1 MDNPTLIIIAV
12 VALFILYK
20 ILRRVFRKS
29 IGQKGELA
37 VAKKLKKLPED
48 KYWVINDLLLHNN
61 GYSSQID
68 HVVVSQYGVFV
79 IETKNFMGDITG
91 GPNSEMWTQNIYGSK
106 SYFRNPILQ
115 NLGHITAIRK
125 VIGDRSHIQ
134 FQNIVLFSERARIL
148 VDRSLPVYHYRKI
161 VPIIEGFTDE
171 VMSRET
177 ALGVYHKLLDS
188 NITDKQMRKEH
199 VTSAKETKKRRD
211 AAVANGKCPRCGG
224 NLVLRE
230 GQYGQFYGCSNYP
243 RCKYILNKK

>member
-1 MDNPTLIIIAV
+1 MDNPTIIIIAIF
-12 VALFILYK
+12 ALFILYK
-20 ILRRVFRKS
+20 ILRRVLTKS
-29 IGQKGELA
+29 TGQKGELA
-37 VAKKLKKLPED
+37 VAKKLRKLPED
-48 KYWVINDLLLHNN
+48 KYLVINDLLLHNN

-79 IETKNFMGDITG
+79 IETKNFQGDIMG

-125 VIGDRSHIQ
+125 VIGDKNQIQ

-148 VDRSLPVYHYRKI
+148 VDKSLPVYHYRKI
-161 VPIIEGFTDE
+161 VPIIEGYTEE
-171 VMSRET
+171 VLSRES
-177 ALGVYHKLLDS
+177 ALGVYHRLLDA

-199 VTSAKETKKRRD
+199 VTSAKETKRRKEE
-211 AAVANGKCPRCGG
+211 AVANGKCPRCGG

-230 GQYGQFYGCSNYP
+230 GKYGRFYGCSNYP
-243 RCKYILNKK
+243 QCKYTNPT

>member
-1 MDNPTLIIIAV
+1 MENATLIIIAV
-12 VALFILYK
+12 VSLFILYK
-20 ILRRVFRKS
+20 ILRRVLRKS
-29 IGQKGELA
+29 SGEKGEFA
-37 VAKKLKKLPED
+37 VAKKLKKLDQE

-79 IETKNFMGDITG
+79 IETKNFMGDISG
-91 GPNSEMWTQNIYGSK
+91 GASGEMWTQNIYGSK

-125 VIGDRSHIQ
+125 VLGDRSHVQ
-134 FQNIVLFSERARIL
+134 FQNIVLFSERAKLL
-148 VDRSLPVYHYRKI
+148 VDKSLPVYHYRKI
-161 VPIIEGFTDE
+161 VPIIEGYTEE

-177 ALGVYHKLLDS
+177 ALRVYHCLLDS

-199 VTSAKETKKRRD
+199 VVSAKETKHRRD
-211 AAVANGKCPRCGG
+211 VAVANGKCPRCGG

-230 GQYGQFYGCSNYP
+230 GKYGQFYGCSNYP
-243 RCKYILNKK
+243 QCKYILNK